1 MQIAQRLYEA
11 GHITY
16 MRTDSTN
23 ISAIAQSAILSFV
36 KKTYGAEYVQARI
49 YKTKSKN
56 AQEAHEAI
64 RPTHIEKLTTGNDE
78 QDRLYRLIWE
88 CAVSSQM
95 TDAKLLKTKIT
106 AIIKEHPELPYFG
119 ANGSRLLFPGWL
131 AVDTGARGDD
141 VELPLCKEGEI
152 LKLLGLSSEEK
163 FTEPLGR
170 YSEAGLVKELES
182 RGIGL
187 PLMLR

>member
-1 MQIAQRLYEA
+1 ML
-11 GHITY
+11 
-16 MRTDSTN
+16 
-23 ISAIAQSAILSFV
+23 
-36 KKTYGAEYVQARI
+36 QARI

-64 RPTHIEKLTTGNDE
+64 RPTHIEKLRTGNDD
-78 QDRLYRLIWE
+78 QDKLYRLIWE
-88 CAVSSQM
+88 RAISSQM

-106 AIIKEHPELPYFG
+106 AIIKEHEELPYFG

-131 AVDTGARGDD
+131 AVDTGARGED

-163 FTEPLGR
+163 FTEPPGR
-170 YSEAGLVKELES
+170 YSEAGL
-182 RGIGL
+182 G
-187 PLMLR
+187 